1 MSHSYDN
8 PVNSADRNPSSDT
21 AQVEEIAK
29 KNEVTQLVDQLIKT
43 KRITYTQYQ
52 SLSKLVLADGTVD
65 EQERC
70 QINRLFDAIQTGI
83 IRIVEWCRWAVQV
96 GYRQDGWLWNE
107 R

>member
-1 MSHSYDN
+1 MSNSYDH
-8 PVNSADRNPSSDT
+8 PVNSADHNNPSDT
-21 AQVEEIAK
+21 AQIEEIVE

-70 QINRLFDAIQTGI
+70 QINRLFDAIQTGA
-83 IRIVEWCRWAVQV
+83 IRIVE
-96 GYRQDGWLWNE
+96 
-107 R
+107 